1 LKKQKCVSKSLTEAE
16 LVALL
21 HNVGLV
27 ELFQE
32 LLSFMINAK
41 MLDPIVY
48 QDNMLVIMSVTKGGD
63 VTWTK
68 QMRTKMKLV
77 LEAVK

>member
-1 LKKQKCVSKSLTEAE
+1 MKKQKCVSKSLTEAE

-68 QMRTKMKLV
+68 QMRTRMKLV

>member
-68 QMRTKMKLV
+68 QMRTRMKLV

>member
-1 LKKQKCVSKSLTEAE
+1 
-16 LVALL
+16 
-21 HNVGLV
+21 
-27 ELFQE
+27 
-32 LLSFMINAK
+32 

>member
-1 LKKQKCVSKSLTEAE
+1 MKKQKCVSKSLTEAE